1 MFDPAINSDQDFQ
14 NWIEEQKQSLSLLPS
29 NKDIEIPVD
38 DDLKAA
44 LDEVER
50 TGTNLFVALD
60 VIEKMSTDE
69 DYPASPSIVA
79 VDS

>member
-14 NWIEEQKQSLSLLPS
+14 NWIEEQKQSLSLLSS

-60 VIEKMSTDE
+60 VIEKMNTDE